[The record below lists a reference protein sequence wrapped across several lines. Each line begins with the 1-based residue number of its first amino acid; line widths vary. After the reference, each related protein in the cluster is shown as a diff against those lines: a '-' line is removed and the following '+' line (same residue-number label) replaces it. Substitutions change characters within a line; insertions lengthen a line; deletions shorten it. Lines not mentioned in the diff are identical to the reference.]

1 MNDILMFML
10 GAMMPLAFYFL
21 IVLIDYV
28 DSLIW
33 RNKMDCCDYECN
45 EGHNCP
51 VRRTPL
57 TESQKQQLV
66 CPPCHGNCR
75 QGRDCPANKEKRDEG

>member
-1 MNDILMFML
+1 MADLKMFML

-21 IVLIDYV
+21 IVLLFRD
-28 DSLIW
+28 DNLTKGK
-33 RNKMDCCDYECN
+33 KMDCCDYECN

-66 CPPCHGNCR
+66 CPPCHGDCY
-75 QGRDCPANKEKRDEG
+75 QGRNCPTNKEKSNG